1 MQRLEVS
8 CAVHFKIYLQG
19 VPLPGNC
26 VQTIPI
32 TIYYGINTTIHY
44 TEHIKICAFLADDDV
59 EELVKN
65 STVVCL
71 SIYNKAGTR
80 YESSFYQV

>member
-1 MQRLEVS
+1 MMFFLQISTGKMFNLPFQNL
-8 CAVHFKIYLQG
+8 FKG

-32 TIYYGINTTIHY
+32 TIHYGIHMS
-44 TEHIKICAFLADDDV
+44 ICAFLADDDV